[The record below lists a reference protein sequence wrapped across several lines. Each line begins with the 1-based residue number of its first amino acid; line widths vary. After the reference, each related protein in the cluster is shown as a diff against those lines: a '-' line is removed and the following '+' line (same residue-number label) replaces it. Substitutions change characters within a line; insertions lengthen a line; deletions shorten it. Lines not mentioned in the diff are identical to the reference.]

1 MAVPAAKQRLSV
13 PFDYDKY
20 LRAGKLP
27 HIWCPGC
34 GHGVVLKSL
43 LRAVDK
49 TGWEKDNICMVSGIG
64 CSSRT
69 TGYVDFNTVHSL
81 HGRAFAFATGIKFA
95 KPELNTIVISGDGDA
110 MAIGGNHF
118 IHICRRNID
127 ITVLVY
133 SNAIY
138 GMTGGQYS
146 PTTPQ
151 GSIATTSRYGNIEPP
166 FDPCEMAKAAGAT
179 FVARSTAYHTRELEK
194 ILLQALEHKGTSVID
209 VIDSCPIYYGR
220 MNKYKSASQMM
231 NLLEKDNTVPVAQ
244 AAKMTPEEI
253 GGRKL
258 RGILH
263 QSERPEYCENYDNLI
278 VAKATKA

>member
-1 MAVPAAKQRLSV
+1 MGAPAVKQKISV

-34 GHGVVLKSL
+34 GHGIILKSL
-43 LRAVDK
+43 LRAIDK
-49 TGWEKDNICMVSGIG
+49 GEYEKSNICMVSGIG

-69 TGYVDFNTVHSL
+69 PGYVDFNTLHTL
-81 HGRAFAFATGIKFA
+81 HGRAFAFATGVKLA
-95 KPELNTIVISGDGDA
+95 KPKLDVVVVTGDGDA
-110 MAIGGNHF
+110 LAIGGNHF
-118 IHICRRNID
+118 IHVCRRNID
-127 ITVLVY
+127 MTILIY

-146 PTTPQ
+146 PTTPE

-166 FDPCEMAKAAGAT
+166 FDACEMAKAAGAT
-179 FVARSTAYHTRELEK
+179 FVARGTAYHTLELEK
-194 ILLQALEHKGTSVID
+194 ILLAAMRHKGTSVVEIL
-209 VIDSCPIYYGR
+209 DSCPVYYGR

-231 NLLEKDNTVPVAQ
+231 EIMEKGGTVSVKQ
-244 AAKMTPEEI
+244 ADRLPPEKVE
-253 GGRKL
+253 GKFL

-263 QSERPEYCENYDNLI
+263 TTERPEYCESYEEHI
-278 VAKATKA
+278 VTKAEAT